1 MNKYLATI
9 VIILIGFLSIQ
20 NTFGQVYNRPVYEG
34 RSIKEIEILKIT
46 INDKYTIVECEH
58 INMYGTGWVTAMP
71 NTFIR
76 VSDKTQ
82 KYKLIKTY
90 KIPVFPSK
98 HYYKKVGEKLRYKL
112 YFPPIN
118 PSVEYLD
125 IIEIEGFD
133 KAFNFYKV
141 KLKPIA

>member
-1 MNKYLATI
+1 MNKYLTII
-9 VIILIGFLSIQ
+9 VIILIGLFSNQ

-46 INDKYTIVECEH
+46 INDRYTIVECEH
-58 INMYGTGWVTAMP
+58 INMYSRGFVTAMP

-76 VSDKTQ
+76 ISGKAQ
-82 KYKLIKTY
+82 KYELIKTY
-90 KIPVFPSK
+90 KIPVFPIK
-98 HYYKKVGEKLRYKL
+98 YYYKKVGEKLRYKL